1 MQSVIFLIGILIMQL
16 FFFING
22 KIQQNKKENYSLV
35 WETPE
40 ASASRRFLKLAGQ
53 SWTKE
58 TKIEYKLHALLA
70 NQPKH

>member
-40 ASASRRFLKLAGQ
+40 ALAGRRFLKLAGQ